1 MTHPAASARGAPA
14 DDPIVR
20 LRLAS
25 RLAVAFVLDAIAI
38 ARDGRHV
45 LDTLLTSA
53 IIQANVQEITRRAD
67 LQVTY
72 AEIEEP
78 PPDELRRPVTMNALA
93 SSLELP
99 FETVR
104 RRVQRLVAEGMV
116 RHVEG
121 GVIVPTAVLDQP
133 KYYESGFRGYERLRA
148 FYYQLSDL
156 GLLRDLPPP
165 SADLAGGIVPVRAVA
180 RLAGAYVLRVIEALG
195 SIGDLIDGLIV
206 LEVFRSNIEH
216 VSSDLRGGEGF
227 EHADMLPDSER
238 RPIPVLALAGRL
250 GIPHETARRHVMQLI
265 ERDIVVRVR
274 GGLIVPAENLTRPQ
288 MRPTLT
294 ANAGNLQRLFGAL
307 SQLGVLRIWDSVRA
321 G

>member
-1 MTHPAASARGAPA
+1 MTHPAASPLGAQA

-25 RLAVAFVLDAIAI
+25 RLAVAFLLDVIAI
-38 ARDGRHV
+38 ARGERHV
-45 LDTLLTSA
+45 LDTLFISA

-67 LQVTY
+67 LQVAY
-72 AEIEEP
+72 AESDDP

-104 RRVQRLVAEGMV
+104 RRVQRLVAEGVV

-121 GVIVPTAVLDQP
+121 GVIVPTAVLAQP
-133 KYYESGFRGYERLRA
+133 EYYENGFRGYERLRA

-165 SADLAGGIVPVRAVA
+165 SADLAGGTVPVRAVA
-180 RLAGAYVLRVIEALG
+180 RLAGAYVLRVVETLG

-227 EHADMLPDSER
+227 ESADMLADEQR
-238 RPIPVLALAGRL
+238 RPISVLALAARL
-250 GIPHETARRHVMQLI
+250 GIPHETARRHVMSLI
-265 ERDIVVRVR
+265 EKDILLRVR
-274 GGLIVPAENLTRPQ
+274 GGLIVPAQGLTRPQ
-288 MRPTLT
+288 MRPALL
-294 ANAGNLQRLFGAL
+294 ANAGNMQRLFGAL
-307 SQLGVLRIWDSVRA
+307 SQLGVLRIWDAVRA
-321 G
+321 P